1 MEKSAKKY
9 YTPQEYLAMEA
20 VAETKSEY
28 LRGEIFAFAGA
39 SINHD
44 RIAGNLY
51 IHLNT
56 ALKDKGC
63 EAFSSDLR
71 VWIESRQLF
80 TYPDVSVVCGQAEFY
95 ENRDDTITNPI
106 LIVEVLSESTRDY
119 DRGQKF
125 VLYRAIPALREHVLV
140 EQYACHVEH
149 FSKNS
154 AKKWVLSEY
163 HRPDHVLTIPALDFS
178 ITLKDIY
185 DKVKFPA
192 KQP

>member
-1 MEKSAKKY
+1 MEKPAKKY

-20 VAETKSEY
+20 VAEAKSEY
-28 LRGEIFAFAGA
+28 LRGEIYAFAGA

-56 ALKDKGC
+56 ALKEKKC

-80 TYPDVSVVCGQAEFY
+80 TYPEVSVVCGQPEFY

-125 VLYRAIPALREHVLV
+125 MLYRASPTLREYVLV
-140 EQYACHVEH
+140 DQYCYHVEH
-149 FSKNS
+149 FSRNS
-154 AKKWVLSEY
+154 ARKWVLSEY
-163 HRPDHVLTIPALDFS
+163 DRPADLLTFPAINFG
-178 ITLKDIY
+178 IALKDIY
-185 DKVKFPA
+185 DKVEFPA